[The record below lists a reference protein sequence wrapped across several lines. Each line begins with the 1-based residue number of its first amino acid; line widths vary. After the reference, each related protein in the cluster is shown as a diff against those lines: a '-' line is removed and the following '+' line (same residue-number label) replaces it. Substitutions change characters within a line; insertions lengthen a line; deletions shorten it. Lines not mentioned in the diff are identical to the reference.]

1 MQVDG
6 KSTQR
11 TCKVLII
18 EDDVDDAYL
27 LKRALNK
34 ASSESGVTLGVTHS
48 VNGLDALGAV
58 ARSDM
63 MSVLPDVIVVDL
75 NMPIMDGGRFLRL
88 LRSEMLLA
96 DVPTA
101 VLTTSTEK
109 PVHDNALACGADAVF
124 SKPST
129 QDELV
134 VIARKILN
142 MGGHPAPGTRDSAA
156 A

>member
-11 TCKVLII
+11 ACKVLII

-27 LKRALNK
+27 LRRALNRV
-34 ASSESGVTLGVTHS
+34 SSEDGVAIGVAHS
-48 VNGLDALGAV
+48 LNGLDALGSV

-63 MSVLPDVIVVDL
+63 LSVLPDVIVVDL

-88 LRSEMLLA
+88 LRSEMRLA

-109 PVHDNALACGADAVF
+109 PVHDDALACGADAVF

-134 VIARKILN
+134 DIARKILN
-142 MGGHPAPGTRDSAA
+142 MGGCPAPGAQEA
-156 A
+156 VVA